1 MTCSGFSSYG
11 LVNHVS
17 YKSKQLHW
25 MRSKFIGSNR
35 TCLKWGKVIFVILS
49 HFLKYYPLQS
59 HFEFD
64 RIFLSKNLDQD
75 HTPHWGQMRDILKT
89 LIELMDKKK
98 GKIGSPTMKKN
109 KGVKGI
115 QENFEKGYVKNKKK
129 NEMKG
134 ECLSILRKARK
145 VSIEERHIKCQ
156 KSTPKNQASCL
167 LVCLW

>member
-129 NEMKG
+129 MKWK
-134 ECLSILRKARK
+134 ENAYQS
-145 VSIEERHIKCQ
+145 
-156 KSTPKNQASCL
+156 
-167 LVCLW
+167 

>member
-1 MTCSGFSSYG
+1 
-11 LVNHVS
+11 
-17 YKSKQLHW
+17 
-25 MRSKFIGSNR
+25 
-35 TCLKWGKVIFVILS
+35 
-49 HFLKYYPLQS
+49 LQS

-129 NEMKG
+129 K
-134 ECLSILRKARK
+134 
-145 VSIEERHIKCQ
+145 
-156 KSTPKNQASCL
+156 
-167 LVCLW
+167 